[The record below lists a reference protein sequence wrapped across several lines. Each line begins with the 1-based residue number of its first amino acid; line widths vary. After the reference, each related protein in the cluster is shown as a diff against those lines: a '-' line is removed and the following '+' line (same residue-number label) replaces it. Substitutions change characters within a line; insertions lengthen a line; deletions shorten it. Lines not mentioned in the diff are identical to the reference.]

1 MSAPTDRHPGQ
12 YMGVQNFRG
21 CPEFS
26 RFSCATRILSF
37 EEVLASMASDDEF
50 RTPADFSRGKDE
62 PITNL
67 LKKYGVGLSA
77 AKANRIL
84 LAKGILEEKTRPSE
98 TEPGKLRT
106 YKALTETGLRYG
118 FNKAQQLIDETS
130 PRYYEDTFEELV
142 SKYLSES

>member
-1 MSAPTDRHPGQ
+1 
-12 YMGVQNFRG
+12 
-21 CPEFS
+21 
-26 RFSCATRILSF
+26 
-37 EEVLASMASDDEF
+37 MASDDET
-50 RTPADFSRGKDE
+50 RIPAEPSGGRHE

-67 LKKYGVGLSA
+67 LKRYNVGLSA

-106 YKALTETGLRYG
+106 YKALTDAGLRYG

-130 PRYYEDTFEELV
+130 PRYYEDAFEELV
-142 SKYLSES
+142 SKFLVESD

>member
-1 MSAPTDRHPGQ
+1 
-12 YMGVQNFRG
+12 
-21 CPEFS
+21 
-26 RFSCATRILSF
+26 
-37 EEVLASMASDDEF
+37 MASHDDNPPPNHSMGK
-50 RTPADFSRGKDE
+50 RTE

-67 LKKYGVGLSA
+67 LKRHNVALSA

-106 YKALTETGLRYG
+106 YKALTDIGLRYG
-118 FNKAQQLIDETS
+118 VNQVQQLVNETT

-142 SKYLSES
+142 SKYLTEN

>member
-1 MSAPTDRHPGQ
+1 MVSH
-12 YMGVQNFRG
+12 
-21 CPEFS
+21 
-26 RFSCATRILSF
+26 
-37 EEVLASMASDDEF
+37 DEG
-50 RTPADFSRGKDE
+50 RPPADATARGTE

-67 LKKYGVGLSA
+67 LKRYDVGLSA

-118 FNKAQQLIDETS
+118 INKEQQLVNETT
-130 PRYYEDTFEELV
+130 PRYFEDSFPELV
-142 SKYLSES
+142 AKFLTGD